1 MGYNSENTL
10 ILATEM
16 QAGNNKRMLLL
27 HVCESGRHEY
37 VVGSYFQQMQEYMPG
52 IVRDGH
58 GVCYK
63 VDTGEI
69 VGIVNNL
76 DANPQSDKVVY
87 SWDWGHY
94 FGDVV
99 SAVRYWEEEVIGEGS
114 ER

>member
-27 HVCESGRHEY
+27 HKCESGRLEY
-37 VVGSYFQQMQEYMPG
+37 VIGSYFTTVAKLPNGE
-52 IVRDGH
+52 VHEDGSVI
-58 GVCYK
+58 GT
-63 VDTGEI
+63 DGFASDSAF
-69 VGIVNNL
+69 
-76 DANPQSDKVVY
+76 DAFWKRAVKEY